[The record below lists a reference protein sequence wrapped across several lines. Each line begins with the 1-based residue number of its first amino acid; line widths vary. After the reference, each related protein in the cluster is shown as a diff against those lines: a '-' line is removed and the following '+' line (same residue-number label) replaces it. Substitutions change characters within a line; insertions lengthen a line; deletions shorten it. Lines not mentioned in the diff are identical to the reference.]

1 MTGIKP
7 IKDVSQV
14 MKQIAFML
22 IPTWLHVFLR
32 EPKRAL
38 PEISTGLMMAILVIP
53 QSLGYAVLAGLPP
66 IMGLYS
72 AIVPTLVY
80 AYVGSSA
87 VNAVGPVAI
96 TAIMTAGALSSY
108 ALGSLQY
115 QAMAVTLALMVGVI
129 LAVAHLLRLGWIVQF
144 VSRGVASGFIS
155 GAAVLIILG
164 QLRHLLGVPMIGGSL
179 MEMMTNLIGY
189 DRIFHLPTA
198 LLGLT
203 VFILLLVNRYRP
215 TLIHGVLYRLLPSH
229 LHAHVSRFF
238 IVVMV
243 AFSILIA
250 RHYEFGDLGITLL
263 SPLPTNLTL
272 PTLPIIHLDAIIA
285 LLPSALLIALIAFI
299 SSASVAGSLARI
311 RHEPFAANQE
321 LKGLSLA
328 NIASSL
334 FGGFAV
340 SGGISRT
347 SLNVALGAN
356 SPLSSIV
363 CGVGVLIIT
372 LYLGGLI
379 AGLPYAVLS
388 AIIITSA
395 IAMIDVTSFKQAYT
409 QDKNEALTLAITFL
423 ACVTLGLNIGL
434 ITGLLMS
441 FVLLVYRSHRV
452 HIAVVGQVADSEHFR
467 NIHRHDVRT
476 FDDIVLI
483 RIDESLYFGNVT
495 TVRTTLDEL
504 CHQYAHAHHIV
515 LIMTAVNHIDLSAQ
529 EMLTNFNEF
538 LINEA
543 KQLHF
548 AEIKGPVMDVLKTT
562 PVITHLS
569 GQVFLSTSM
578 AVKRLS
584 KTT

>member
-1 MTGIKP
+1 
-7 IKDVSQV
+7 
-14 MKQIAFML
+14 MKKFTHLL
-22 IPTWLHVFLR
+22 IPAWFLVFLR
-32 EPKRAL
+32 QPKLAL
-38 PEISTGLMMAILVIP
+38 PEISTGLMMAVLVIP

-80 AYVGSSA
+80 AYVGSSS

-129 LAVAHLLRLGWIVQF
+129 LAVAHLLRLGWIMQF

-155 GAAVLIILG
+155 GAAALIILG
-164 QLRHLLGVPMIGGSL
+164 QLKHLLGMPLVGSSL
-179 MEMMTNLIGY
+179 TEMMMNLVGY
-189 DRIFHLPTA
+189 DRFIHPPTA

-203 VFILLLVNRYRP
+203 VFALLMVNRYYP
-215 TLIHGVLYRLLPSH
+215 TLIHGLLYRLLPKH
-229 LHAHVSRFF
+229 IHAHVSRFF

-243 AFSILIA
+243 TVTIIMARYYELEGFGIA
-250 RHYEFGDLGITLL
+250 TLA
-263 SPLPTNLTL
+263 PLPVNLTL
-272 PTLPIIHLDAIIA
+272 PTIPIISIDIITT

-299 SSASVAGSLARI
+299 SSASVAGNLARI
-311 RHEPFAANQE
+311 RHEPFVANQE

-328 NIASSL
+328 NIASAL

-347 SLNVALGAN
+347 GLNVALGAN

-363 CGVGVLIIT
+363 CSLGVLVIMM
-372 LYLGGLI
+372 YLGQFI
-379 AGLPYAVLS
+379 TGLPYAVLS

-395 IAMIDVTSFKQAYT
+395 IAMIDVASFKTSYAY
-409 QDKNEALTLAITFL
+409 DKHEALALIITFL
-423 ACVTLGLNIGL
+423 VCVSFGLNIGL
-434 ITGLLMS
+434 ITGLLVS
-441 FVLLVYRSHRV
+441 FALLIYRSHRV
-452 HIAVVGQVADSEHFR
+452 HIAMVGQVGDSEHFR

-483 RIDESLYFGNVT
+483 RIDESLYFGNVS
-495 TVRTTLDEL
+495 TVRNTLDSL
-504 CHQYAHAHHIV
+504 YHQHDHAHHIV
-515 LIMTAVNHIDLSAQ
+515 LIMTAVNHVDLSAQ
-529 EMLTNFNEF
+529 EMLADFNTT
-538 LINEA
+538 LQKKG

-548 AEIKGPVMDVLKTT
+548 SEIKGPVMDALKHT

-578 AVKRLS
+578 AVKTLLA
-584 KTT
+584 TTK